1 MSFGRSCRPPWC
13 ERYRYRLMRPALV
26 LVALLSSLAALSASA
41 SGADR
46 VVLSGPR
53 VTMFGDSVAES
64 LAYVPEARQFLGEK
78 IDLQLH
84 LASCRRLASPS
95 CWYMGDRPP
104 TVLDIVQSSSL
115 AQLGKIV
122 VVDVGY
128 NEPAV
133 NYEGNMSVVAAAL
146 VSRGV
151 EHVIW
156 VTMREETDD
165 YRQINRT
172 IRAHAPRWPQVQIAD
187 WETASRGKDWF
198 NTDGLHLNAAGALGL
213 ATLLRPFILAVCA
226 AACESATAEAPRNLR
241 APVLRGT
248 PVVGR
253 LLTCRPGS
261 WSGMRPIVLSYRW
274 LRNGKVIAG
283 ALGNQRRLRGADGSK
298 LVACQ
303 VWAGNASGAAHA
315 RSKALLVRAAR

>member
-1 MSFGRSCRPPWC
+1 
-13 ERYRYRLMRPALV
+13 MRPALV
-26 LVALLSSLAALSASA
+26 LVALLSSLAALSAPA
-41 SGADR
+41 ADADG

-64 LAYVPEARQFLGEK
+64 LAYVPEARQFLGERL
-78 IDLQLH
+78 DLQLH

-95 CWYMGDRPP
+95 CWYMGERPP

-115 AQLGKIV
+115 AELGEIV

-133 NYEGNMSVVAAAL
+133 NYEANMSVVAAAL
-146 VSRGV
+146 VNRGV

-156 VTMREETDD
+156 VTMREQSDD

-172 IRAHAPRWPQVQIAD
+172 IRAHAPRWPQVRIAD
-187 WETASRGKDWF
+187 WEGASRGKDWF

-213 ATLLRPFILAVCA
+213 AKLLRPYVLAACA
-226 AACESATAEAPRNLR
+226 SPCESASPPTAETPRNVR
-241 APVLRGT
+241 VPVLRGT

-253 LLTCRPGS
+253 LLSCRPGS
-261 WSGMRPIVLSYRW
+261 WAGVRPIVLSYRW

-283 ALGNQRRLRGADGSK
+283 ALGNQRRLRAADGRK
-298 LVACQ
+298 RVACR

-315 RSKALLVRAAR
+315 TSKGVLVRVTR

>member
-1 MSFGRSCRPPWC
+1 MRS
-13 ERYRYRLMRPALV
+13 ALA
-26 LVALLSSLAALSASA
+26 LVALLSSLAVLSASA

-64 LAYVPEARQFLGEK
+64 LAYVPARRFLVKDRPATAPGFVPSSR
-78 IDLQLH
+78 I
-84 LASCRRLASPS
+84 APS

-172 IRAHAPRWPQVQIAD
+172 IRAHAPRWPQVQVAD
-187 WETASRGKDWF
+187 WESASRGR
-198 NTDGLHLNAAGALGL
+198 TGS
-213 ATLLRPFILAVCA
+213 TPT
-226 AACESATAEAPRNLR
+226 ACT
-241 APVLRGT
+241 
-248 PVVGR
+248 
-253 LLTCRPGS
+253 
-261 WSGMRPIVLSYRW
+261 
-274 LRNGKVIAG
+274 
-283 ALGNQRRLRGADGSK
+283 
-298 LVACQ
+298 
-303 VWAGNASGAAHA
+303 
-315 RSKALLVRAAR
+315 

>member
-1 MSFGRSCRPPWC
+1 
-13 ERYRYRLMRPALV
+13 MRPAFV
-26 LVALLSSLAALSASA
+26 LVALLCSLVALPASA

-46 VVLSGPR
+46 VALSGPR

-64 LAYVPEARQFLGEK
+64 LAYVPEARRFLRERL
-78 IDLQLH
+78 DLQLH

-95 CWYMGDRPP
+95 CWYMGERPP

-128 NEPAV
+128 NEPAL
-133 NYEGNMSVVAAAL
+133 NYEANMSVVAATL

-172 IRAHAPRWPQVQIAD
+172 IRAHAPRWPQVQVAD
-187 WETASRGKDWF
+187 WESASRGKDWF
-198 NTDGLHLNAAGALGL
+198 NTDGLHLNAPERSVW
-213 ATLLRPFILAVCA
+213 RPCSDPTSSPHV
-226 AACESATAEAPRNLR
+226 
-241 APVLRGT
+241 
-248 PVVGR
+248 
-253 LLTCRPGS
+253 
-261 WSGMRPIVLSYRW
+261 
-274 LRNGKVIAG
+274 
-283 ALGNQRRLRGADGSK
+283 RRR
-298 LVACQ
+298 V
-303 VWAGNASGAAHA
+303 
-315 RSKALLVRAAR
+315 RVRARRPQKHRETCGRPSFEAHPSLDTF

>member
-1 MSFGRSCRPPWC
+1 
-13 ERYRYRLMRPALV
+13 MRTALV
-26 LVALLSSLAALSASA
+26 VVALLSSLAALSAPA

-46 VVLSGPR
+46 VALSAPR

-64 LAYVPEARQFLGEK
+64 LTYVPEAREFLGERL
-78 IDLQLH
+78 DLQLH
-84 LASCRRLASPS
+84 VASCRRLASPS
-95 CWYMGDRPP
+95 CWYMGERPP

-133 NYEGNMSVVAAAL
+133 NYEGNMSVIAAAL
-146 VSRGV
+146 VNRGV

-156 VTMREETDD
+156 VTMREENDD

-187 WETASRGKDWF
+187 WESASRGKDWF

-213 ATLLRPFILAVCA
+213 AKLLRPYVLAACA
-226 AACESATAEAPRNLR
+226 SACESAIRPTAEAPRNVR
-241 APVLRGT
+241 VPVLRGT

-261 WSGMRPIVLSYRW
+261 WAGMRPIVHSYRW

-283 ALGNQRRLRGADGSK
+283 ALGNERRLRTADGRK
-298 LVACQ
+298 MIACQ
-303 VWAGNASGAAHA
+303 VWAGNSSGAAHA
-315 RSKALLVRAAR
+315 TSKAVLVRAVH

>member
-1 MSFGRSCRPPWC
+1 
-13 ERYRYRLMRPALV
+13 MRPALV

-64 LAYVPEARQFLGEK
+64 LAYVPEARQFLSEK

-133 NYEGNMSVVAAAL
+133 N
-146 VSRGV
+146 
-151 EHVIW
+151 
-156 VTMREETDD
+156 
-165 YRQINRT
+165 
-172 IRAHAPRWPQVQIAD
+172 
-187 WETASRGKDWF
+187 
-198 NTDGLHLNAAGALGL
+198 
-213 ATLLRPFILAVCA
+213 
-226 AACESATAEAPRNLR
+226 
-241 APVLRGT
+241 
-248 PVVGR
+248 
-253 LLTCRPGS
+253 
-261 WSGMRPIVLSYRW
+261 
-274 LRNGKVIAG
+274 
-283 ALGNQRRLRGADGSK
+283 
-298 LVACQ
+298 
-303 VWAGNASGAAHA
+303 
-315 RSKALLVRAAR
+315 

>member
-1 MSFGRSCRPPWC
+1 
-13 ERYRYRLMRPALV
+13 MRPTLV
-26 LVALLSSLAALSASA
+26 LVALLSSLAALSAPA
-41 SGADR
+41 ADADR

-64 LAYVPEARQFLGEK
+64 LAYVPEARQFLGERL
-78 IDLQLH
+78 DLQLH

-95 CWYMGDRPP
+95 CWYMGERPP

-146 VSRGV
+146 MNRGV

-156 VTMREETDD
+156 VTMREENDD

-172 IRAHAPRWPQVQIAD
+172 IRAHAPRWPQVRIAD
-187 WETASRGKDWF
+187 WEGASRGKDWF
-198 NTDGLHLNAAGALGL
+198 NIDGLHLNAAGALGL
-213 ATLLRPFILAVCA
+213 ATLLRPYVLAACA
-226 AACESATAEAPRNLR
+226 AACESASSPTEEAPRNLR

-253 LLTCRPGS
+253 FLTCRPGS
-261 WSGMRPIVLSYRW
+261 WAGVRPIVLSYRW

-283 ALGNQRRLRGADGSK
+283 ALGKKRRLRPADGRK

-303 VWAGNASGAAHA
+303 VWAGNSSGAAHA
-315 RSKALLVRAAR
+315 TSRGLLVRPAR